1 MTLFTRCHRPPSHA
15 ALYAALAT
23 AVALAAAQAHAA
35 DTTPAAELA
44 RFEAEAGRAGDAAAG
59 QRLFTLRHG
68 GEWSCASCHGE
79 PPTRP
84 GRHASTG
91 KTIPPLAPA
100 ANAEALTERAKVDKW
115 LRRNCGDVLGRSCT
129 AAEKADVLAY
139 LIRLR

>member
-1 MTLFTRCHRPPSHA
+1 MNLPISPFQPARAPTLG
-15 ALYAALAT
+15 
-23 AVALAAAQAHAA
+23 VALAAALAFTATLAHAG

-59 QRLFTLRHG
+59 QRLFTQRRG

-100 ANAEALTERAKVDKW
+100 ANPDALTERAKVDKW